1 MAGKGLR
8 YKWRR
13 FRMGR
18 AYRHMAELHPR
29 FAIDPVRHAVTW
41 NGRVVCELAPLSDLM
56 GQHQGEPAFLVG
68 SGPSLKHQDL
78 RALGARHCFGMNGS
92 IVRLAQDG
100 VRPSYYVIADADF
113 TRNRWTL
120 MRQILASGAHCLFT
134 PAVLNAICER
144 DATVLAGARVS
155 LYHNHFKDYG
165 QPALEPQDIVGRFA
179 GDARI
184 LTRDGRIGFSKDPLL
199 GVFTAHT
206 VMYFALQL
214 AYGMGF
220 RDLYL
225 LGMDLGD
232 QGGATRFYETG
243 RGAMP
248 SHMGRD
254 YEAWI
259 LPSFRIVGGLCDR
272 GELQVHNLSPI
283 SRLPADVVPRMTLED
298 ALARLDG
305 RPVMSAAASG
315 LSS

>member
-1 MAGKGLR
+1 LASKGLR

-29 FAIDPVRHAVTW
+29 FAIDPARHTVTW
-41 NGRVVCELAPLSDLM
+41 NERVVCEMTPLADLM
-56 GQHQGEPAFLVG
+56 GRHQGVPAFLVG
-68 SGPSLKHQDL
+68 SGPSLKNQDL
-78 RALGARHCFGMNGS
+78 RALSDRHCFGMNGS

-113 TRNRWTL
+113 TRKRWTL
-120 MRQILASGAHCLFT
+120 MLQILGSGAHCLFT
-134 PAVLNAICER
+134 PSVLNAICER
-144 DATVLAGARVS
+144 DPAVLAGVRVS
-155 LYHNHFKDYG
+155 LFHNHFKDYG
-165 QPALEPQDIVGRFA
+165 QPALEPPDIVRHFA
-179 GDARI
+179 GDGRI
-184 LTRDGRIGFSKDPLL
+184 LTRDGQTGFSRDPLL
-199 GVFTAHT
+199 GMFTAHT

-220 RDLYL
+220 RDIYL

-259 LPSFRIVGGLCDR
+259 LPSFQFVGELCAQ

-283 SRLPADVVPRMTLED
+283 SRLPADVVPRMRLEE
-298 ALARLDG
+298 ALARLGG
-305 RPVMSAAASG
+305 RSDSSVAASG
-315 LSS
+315 LPK